1 MRSATNSWCFFA
13 HLCPVSKTVGQS
25 KPGQNQRMARQIT
38 RQITI
43 IGVGLIGGSFALAL
57 RDAGCSIRFVGAGRS
72 QASLERA
79 MERGIIDS
87 WTTSLADS
95 VSGSDVVLLATPV
108 GSVDAIMTEIA
119 PALDRDTIV
128 TDVGSVK
135 QSVIE
140 AAQRRLP
147 YFSRFVP
154 VHPIAG
160 TEHSGVEAGF
170 ATLYHNKR
178 LILTPVADTSE
189 QALETVSQLWQL
201 TGAVIEQMDPLRHDE
216 VFAATSHLPHLLA
229 FSLVETLCRMDRDA
243 PLLQHTGGGF
253 ADYTRIASSDPVMW
267 RDICLYNREALLAT
281 LDEYKHG
288 LDAVAEA
295 IENGD
300 GETLQQIFTTA
311 KETRDNKVLTVDQ
324 LDPKKTGR

>member
-1 MRSATNSWCFFA
+1 MAT
-13 HLCPVSKTVGQS
+13 
-25 KPGQNQRMARQIT
+25 QIP

-57 RDAGCSIRFVGAGRS
+57 RAAGCSIRFVGAGRS
-72 QASLERA
+72 QATLERGV
-79 MERGIIDS
+79 ERGIIDS
-87 WTTSLADS
+87 WTTSLAES
-95 VSGSDVVLLATPV
+95 VSGSDVVLLAVPV
-108 GSVDAIMTEIA
+108 GSIDSTMAEIA

-140 AAQRRLP
+140 AARRRLP
-147 YFSRFVP
+147 DFSSFVP
-154 VHPIAG
+154 AHPIAG

-170 ATLYHNKR
+170 ATLYQNKR
-178 LILTPVADTSE
+178 LILTPETDTSE
-189 QALETVSQLWQL
+189 QALEVVAQLWQL
-201 TGAVIEQMDPLRHDE
+201 TGAVIEQMEPQRHDE

-229 FSLVETLCRMDRDA
+229 FSLVETLYRMDSDA

-281 LDEYKHG
+281 LGEYKQG
-288 LDAVAEA
+288 LDAVAAA
-295 IENGD
+295 IENGE
-300 GETLQQIFTTA
+300 GEILQQIFTTA
-311 KETRDNKVLTVDQ
+311 KETRDNKVLSVDKSG
-324 LDPKKTGR
+324 DEDS